1 MFKIF
6 YVLLLYAYR
15 WENMNMNMEIKFLL
29 FSIRI
34 SSKQWFSLILHV
46 QQYMFLEF
54 KK

>member
-29 FSIRI
+29 AAVYVFGI
-34 SSKQWFSLILHV
+34 
-46 QQYMFLEF
+46 
-54 KK
+54 